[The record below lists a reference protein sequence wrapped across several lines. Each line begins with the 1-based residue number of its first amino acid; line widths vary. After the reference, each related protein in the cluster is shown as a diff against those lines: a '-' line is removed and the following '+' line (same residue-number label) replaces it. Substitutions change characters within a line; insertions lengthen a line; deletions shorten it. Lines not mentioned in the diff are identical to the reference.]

1 MDGHF
6 YALLARMRYIQRWA
20 LMRNTESENIQEH
33 SHMVAIL
40 AHALALIQNKHF
52 GGHIDPGQAALLAL
66 YHDATEILTGDL
78 PTPIKY
84 YNPALRASD
93 KEVEETAANRLL
105 ELLPEE
111 LRADYAPY
119 LLHPDPELEAVVKAA
134 DKLDAYLKCV
144 KERKAGNGEFQTAQA
159 QIWDA
164 LQANPLPALGY
175 FIEHYLPSF
184 ELTLD
189 ELNGS
194 THTMF

>member
-20 LMRNTESENIQEH
+20 LMRNTEPENIQEH

-40 AHALALIQNKHF
+40 AHALTLIQNRHF
-52 GGHIDPGQAALLAL
+52 GGTLDPGQAALLAL

-84 YNPALRASD
+84 YNSDLRSSYQA
-93 KEVEETAANRLL
+93 VERTAAKRLL
-105 ELLPEE
+105 ELLPEQ
-111 LRADYAPY
+111 LQQDYAHY
-119 LLHPDPELEAVVKAA
+119 LVSPDPELEAVVKAA

-144 KERKAGNGEFQTAQA
+144 KERKAGNLEFQTAEA
-159 QIWDA
+159 QIYRA
-164 LQANPLPALGY
+164 LKDNPLPALGY
-175 FIEHYLPSF
+175 FMKHYLASF

-189 ELNGS
+189 ELNGT